1 VIHNEQCIE
10 YTGRTLKE
18 ITVSGRKGKVK
29 FKRSFIGVN
38 AEIEAKK
45 LEKWTAPLQ
54 LESFHRDLRG
64 ARPVVLGF

>member
-45 LEKWTAPLQ
+45 LEKRMTKA
-54 LESFHRDLRG
+54 
-64 ARPVVLGF
+64 GFTVKTTTQEGGPQNA